1 MLELYHWE
9 PNGASGRVLIALK
22 EKGLNFE
29 SRYVDVLAFEQ
40 HRPDFLA
47 LNETGETPV
56 LVRDGDAF
64 NESSFICEYLDETY
78 PEVPLL
84 PKAPIDRWAARAWQ
98 KYVDDYLAAAVSD
111 LAWAALGLPALKRRD
126 AARTRA
132 AVARIPAKARQD
144 RWRSLLA
151 GVDSDMLEKAR
162 DRVRLTVE
170 KIEQDLQHRDWLAPR
185 GFSLAD
191 IAVYPYAN
199 YLPRVAPELLNAA
212 TAQRTMAWLKRMSA
226 RPGVK
231 AAEAMSRTSD
241 PYAIAAP
248 GPEHVRWG

>member
-22 EKGLNFE
+22 EKGLDFE

-47 LNETGETPV
+47 LNETGATPV
-56 LVRDGDAF
+56 LMRDGDAF
-64 NESSFICEYLDETY
+64 NESSFICEYLDEAY

-84 PKAPIDRWAARAWQ
+84 PKAPIDRWAARTWQ

-126 AARTRA
+126 AARTRT
-132 AVARIPAKARQD
+132 AVARIPSKERRD
-144 RWRSLLA
+144 RWQAAIA
-151 GVDSDMLEKAR
+151 GFNAEMLEKSR
-162 DRVRLTVE
+162 ERVRLTVE
-170 KIEQDLQHRDWLAPR
+170 KIEHDLQDRDWLAPG

-199 YLPRVAPELLNAA
+199 YLPRITPELVNAA
-212 TAQRTMAWLKRMSA
+212 AAPKTKAWLKRMSA

-231 AAEAMSRTSD
+231 ATEALSRTGD
-241 PYAIAAP
+241 AYGIAAP